1 MRNASFTIR
10 HSICGLLA
18 LSRARTQKHYS
29 HRFEN
34 ADLFVQ
40 QTISIT
46 HEAFACV
53 LSFYAN
59 ICDAMNNGGRKLLR
73 RSTHTCRYRAWLAQS
88 SPAKDAACVCLRLR
102 LCDSHR
108 ISRNKPINANRLG
121 GGAVDEGVENNA
133 FTSLFIRQDRN
144 K

>member
-1 MRNASFTIR
+1 MPVSQFAIQYVVCWHCHRHTKTLFT
-10 HSICGLLA
+10 
-18 LSRARTQKHYS
+18 
-29 HRFEN
+29 RFEN

-53 LSFYAN
+53 LSFYVN
-59 ICDAMNNGGRKLLR
+59 ICDAMNNGGRKVLR
-73 RSTHTCRYRAWLAQS
+73 RSTHRYRAWLAQNS
-88 SPAKDAACVCLRLR
+88 AAQDAAVCLRLC
-102 LCDSHR
+102 LCDSQR
-108 ISRNKPINANRLG
+108 LSRNKPINANRVD

-133 FTSLFIRQDRN
+133 LTSLFIRQDRN